1 MMQRLLRGLDQWVM
15 VKRGNL
21 TQTVHRLFRASP
33 DRQLKILSEKQNEL
47 VARLVR
53 RMESQIKLQ
62 KEKLGGVAKS
72 LDALSPLNV
81 LDRGY
86 SITTSKKTGKAV
98 TSGKQVKKGDTVRIR
113 LAKGQLD
120 ATVDETIE

>member
-1 MMQRLLRGLDQWVM
+1 M
-15 VKRGNL
+15 V
-21 TQTVHRLFRASP
+21 
-33 DRQLKILSEKQNEL
+33 RQL
-47 VARLVR
+47 
-53 RMESQIKLQ
+53 ESHINLK

-86 SITTSKKTGKAV
+86 SITTSKRTGKAV
-98 TSGKQVKKGDTVRIR
+98 TSSKQMNKGDTVRIR
-113 LAKGQLD
+113 LAQGQLD

>member
-1 MMQRLLRGLDQWVM
+1 MVQRLLRGLDQWVL

-21 TQTVHRLFRASP
+21 TQVVHQLFQASP
-33 DRQLKILSEKQNEL
+33 SKKIQTLSERRIDLE
-47 VARLVR
+47 ARLR
-53 RMESQIKLQ
+53 RRLESQINLK

-86 SITTSKKTGKAV
+86 SITTSTKTEKAV
-98 TSGKQVKKGDTVRIR
+98 TSSKQVHKGDTVRIR
-113 LAKGQLD
+113 LAQGQLD
-120 ATVDETIE
+120 CTVDETIE

>member
-1 MMQRLLRGLDQWVM
+1 M
-15 VKRGNL
+15 
-21 TQTVHRLFRASP
+21 
-33 DRQLKILSEKQNEL
+33 
-47 VARLVR
+47 ARLAR
-53 RMESQIKLQ
+53 RMESQIKLK

-98 TSGKQVKKGDTVRIR
+98 TSGKQINKGDTVRIR
-113 LAKGQLD
+113 LAQGQLD
-120 ATVDETIE
+120 ATVDKTIE

>member
-1 MMQRLLRGLDQWVM
+1 M
-15 VKRGNL
+15 K
-21 TQTVHRLFRASP
+21 T
-33 DRQLKILSEKQNEL
+33 LSERRIDLE
-47 VARLVR
+47 ARLQR
-53 RMESQIKLQ
+53 RMESQIKLK

-98 TSGKQVKKGDTVRIR
+98 TSSKQVSKGDTVRIR